1 LRRYVCRLGSQL
13 GRRRRRLGADRDQV
27 GWGLIVTKPAIDDL
41 RSLAL
46 FDGMTDQ
53 QLAELAEGS
62 TEIQVQPGVELFRE
76 GERADF
82 WWVLVEGDIDLV
94 RHIGPEET
102 VVAKMEP
109 GRWAGGFRAWD
120 EQGSYLATGRGATT
134 GRVLRVPGD
143 VLRDR
148 INAWLPLGG
157 RLIEGLYHTARSI
170 EATARQRESLVA
182 LGTLAAGLAH
192 ELNNPAAA
200 TSRAVDALDDAC
212 QTFLTSLSQLAHHQI
227 SPQQFTALDALR
239 KEITAPVPASD
250 ALALADLEDALASW
264 ISRHGVAREWLI
276 APTLAAAGADLDWCE
291 RVGAAVAAPA
301 LQPGLEWV
309 ASTLTVATLLSEIK
323 ESSQRISALVAA
335 VKSYSQMDR
344 ASMQRI
350 DVTDGLESTI
360 VMLAHKLPAGVAV
373 VRDYGVD
380 VPQIEVHAGELNQVW
395 TNLIDNALDAME
407 GSGTLRLTTRAEQ
420 GDVVIEVGDT
430 GPGMTPEVT
439 ARAFEAFYTTKDVGK
454 GTGLGL
460 DIARRIIVER
470 HGGTITIDSRP
481 GDNVLRVRIPV
492 LRPEGTRRPAT

>member
-1 LRRYVCRLGSQL
+1 MR
-13 GRRRRRLGADRDQV
+13 
-27 GWGLIVTKPAIDDL
+27 TDDL
-41 RSLAL
+41 RALAL
-46 FDGMTDQ
+46 FDGMTDE

-62 TEIQVQPGVELFRE
+62 TEVHVRPGLELFRE

-120 EQGSYLATGRGATT
+120 EQGAYLATGRAATA
-134 GRVLRVPGD
+134 GRLLRVPAG

-148 INAWLPLGG
+148 INDWLPLGG

-200 TSRAVDALDDAC
+200 TSRAVDALNDAC
-212 QTFLTSLSQLAHHQI
+212 ESLLTSLSQLANHQI

-239 KEITAPVPASD
+239 KEIVAPVPARD
-250 ALALADLEDALASW
+250 ALAVADLEEALASW
-264 ISRHGVAREWLI
+264 IARHGVAREWVI
-276 APTLAAAGADLDWCE
+276 APTLAAADADLNWCE
-291 RVGAAVAAPA
+291 RVATVLDGPA
-301 LQPGLEWV
+301 LEPGLEWV
-309 ASTLTVATLLSEIK
+309 ATTLNVATLLSEIK

-350 DVTDGLESTI
+350 DVTDGLESTV

-373 VRDYGVD
+373 VRDYGAD
-380 VPQIEVHAGELNQVW
+380 VPQIEAHAGELNQVW
-395 TNLIDNALDAME
+395 TNLIENALDAME

-492 LRPEGTRRPAT
+492 RPAKNTQQTAT